1 MLNKNFAS
9 FFGKNI
15 DSSGLI
21 SLSYIDDSNHER
33 VAGGAGGT
41 QVTNIKRFKTVY
53 VKDEFSQ
60 DGITL
65 IVGNGITP
73 ATINDIKIESQ
84 IKTLTPISSSV
95 IYSNKDI
102 DPSIFYGV
110 NKTYKNNTS
119 ESITITEI
127 CLYTKMPYITDGRT
141 AWSNVLLAREV
152 IDPVIIA
159 PGETYTFSIN
169 IDL

>member
-1 MLNKNFAS
+1 MLSRNFAS

-15 DSSGLI
+15 DSSSLY
-21 SLSYIDDSNHER
+21 SLSFIDDSNYER
-33 VAGGAGGT
+33 LSGTSGATKMTG
-41 QVTNIKRFKTVY
+41 IARFKTAY
-53 VKDEFSQ
+53 VKDDFSQ

-65 IVGNGITP
+65 IVGNGTTP

-95 IYSNKDI
+95 FYSNRDI
-102 DPSIFYGV
+102 DPSIFYGI

-119 ESITITEI
+119 ESITVTEI
-127 CLYTKMPYITDGRT
+127 CLYTQIPYVADGRN

-152 IDPVIIA
+152 VDPVIIA

>member
-9 FFGKNI
+9 FFGRNI
-15 DSSGLI
+15 FSSSLDSS
-21 SLSYIDDSNHER
+21 SYIDDSNHER
-33 VAGGAGGT
+33 TAHAAGGT
-41 QVTNIKRFKTVY
+41 RVTGMMRFKTAY

-119 ESITITEI
+119 GSITITEI
-127 CLYTKMPYITDGRT
+127 CLYTQMLYVGAGRT
-141 AWSNVLLAREV
+141 LWAKVILAREV
-152 IDPVIIA
+152 IDPIIMA

>member
-9 FFGKNI
+9 LFGRNI
-15 DSSGLI
+15 FSSSLDSS
-21 SLSYIDDSNHER
+21 SYIDDSNHER
-33 VAGGAGGT
+33 AAHAAVGT
-41 QVTNIKRFKTVY
+41 RVTGIARFKTVY

-65 IVGNGITP
+65 IVGNGTTP

-127 CLYTKMPYITDGRT
+127 CLYTQMPYVGDGRT
-141 AWSNVLLAREV
+141 LWAKVLLAREV
-152 IDPVIIA
+152 IDPIIIA